1 MDIESYSYIFALF
14 AYSVLTA
21 LLILSWKGRQ
31 FGTLL
36 IMASL
41 FMVIWAS
48 ISTSVAMSFRIS
60 VEVYQIAEIL
70 HSSGWCI
77 LLLKIL
83 GTNKSLKKRQSNWA
97 RVFYLSII
105 SAFIVAVVW
114 PTLSR
119 YTSLPDTFVS
129 ELTIVIWVTI
139 SIIGMLLVEQIFRN
153 SGPDERWAIKYL
165 CLGLGCIFAYDF
177 FMFSEA
183 LLFKDLNQKLW
194 NARGIVNGIVAP
206 LIAISIARNPR
217 WSLGIHVSRHVVF
230 HSATLIGAGIYLL
243 AMAAVGYFI
252 RYYGGTWGGVL
263 QVVFLFGSG
272 LLLIILLFSGK
283 IRSQVRTLLSK
294 HFFSYKYDYREEW
307 LRFTQTMDE
316 GEDEVPERIIRAM
329 AALVK
334 SNAGTLW
341 VRMDNGGYELLT
353 HWNMP
358 APNYTSSTSLDP
370 VIEFITKTH
379 WVIDINEYE
388 TQPDIYGDLILPTWL
403 ELITNAWLLIPLI
416 FKTEVLGI
424 VLTKK
429 SDLQQSIN
437 WEDRDLLKMAGHQAA
452 SYLAQYQSDQQLIQA
467 RQFEAFNRLSAYV
480 VHDLKNILAQQSLIV
495 SNSERHR
502 DNPEFFDDVI
512 STVKNSVGRMTRLM
526 DQMRSGIRGNS
537 QNSVELSELVS
548 KVVAIRSSSG
558 QTPIPV
564 FQTSDRKL
572 YIDADKD
579 QLATVFS
586 HIIQNAQEATNK
598 DGKVIV
604 RLSNNSQQALIE
616 VEDNGVGMET
626 DFIRDRL
633 FRPFDTTKGLTGMG
647 IGVFESREFIR
658 SIGGNIFVDST
669 LGKGS
674 TFSIVLPCKMLT
686 DESHNESVP
695 EG

>member
-1 MDIESYSYIFALF
+1 VNIGFYSYIFALI
-14 AYSVLTA
+14 AYSILTV
-21 LLILSWKGRQ
+21 LLIVSWKGRQ
-31 FGTLL
+31 FGVLL

-41 FMVIWAS
+41 SMVIWSGVSAC
-48 ISTSVAMSFRIS
+48 IAIPLRIPI
-60 VEVYQIAEIL
+60 EIYQIAEIL
-70 HSSGWCI
+70 HGSFWCI

-83 GTNKSLKKRQSNWA
+83 NQNKDLTKRQSVWT
-97 RVFYLSII
+97 RVLYLVI
-105 SAFIVAVVW
+105 ATALIVTVAW
-114 PTLSR
+114 PTASS
-119 YTSLPDTFVS
+119 YTGLPHKLIS
-129 ELTIVIWVTI
+129 ELAIIIWITI

-153 SGPDERWAIKYL
+153 SAPDERWAIKYL
-165 CLGLGCIFAYDF
+165 CLGIGCIFAYDF

-183 LLFKDLNQKLW
+183 LLFTDLNPQLW
-194 NARGIVNGIVAP
+194 NARGVVNGIVVP
-206 LIAISIARNPR
+206 LIAISIARNPK

-230 HSATLIGAGIYLL
+230 HSATLVGAGIYLL

-252 RYYGGTWGGVL
+252 RFYGGTWGGVL

-283 IRSQVRTLLSK
+283 IRAQARTLLSK

-316 GEDEVPERIIRAM
+316 GEEEVPERIIHAM

-341 VRMDNGGYELLT
+341 VRMDNSDYGILAR
-353 HWNMP
+353 WNMP

-370 VIEFITKTH
+370 ITEFITRTH
-379 WVIDINEYE
+379 WVIDINEYD
-388 TQPDIYGDLILPTWL
+388 TQPDIYGDLILPSWL
-403 ELITNAWLLIPLI
+403 KSIANAWLIIPLI

-424 VLTKK
+424 VLTTK

-452 SYLAQYQSDQQLIQA
+452 SYLAQHQSDQQLIQA

-480 VHDLKNILAQQSLIV
+480 IHDLKNILAQQSLIV
-495 SNSERHR
+495 SNAEKHR
-502 DNPEFFDDVI
+502 DNPEFIDDVI
-512 STVKNSVGRMTRLM
+512 STIKNSVGRMTRLM
-526 DQMRSGIRGNS
+526 DQMKSGVRGTTLH
-537 QNSVELSELVS
+537 SVELSSLLSE
-548 KVVAIRSSSG
+548 VVEIRSDSG
-558 QTPIPV
+558 QKPIPS
-564 FQTSDRKL
+564 FHAADQEL
-572 YIDADKD
+572 YIDADKG

-598 DGKVIV
+598 DGNVII
-604 RLSNNSQQALIE
+604 RLSCNSHQALIE
-616 VEDNGVGMET
+616 VEDDGIGMEI
-626 DFIRDRL
+626 DFIRNRL

-669 LGKGS
+669 PGKGS
-674 TFSIVLPCKMLT
+674 IFSIVLPCKMLT
-686 DESHNESVP
+686 NECQDNSVP
-695 EG
+695 KG